1 MMQNTQNLSTDILE
15 NLLTEHH
22 DFNVD
27 VYESSD
33 AYQVM
38 AELPG
43 YSKEDIDIQFDEK
56 TLTISVTNTSTTTQN
71 QDNYLIKER
80 NFNNQSRQFIFKNV
94 DEPNIKAMLK
104 DGILNVTLPINHT
117 KNKLILIKS

>member
-27 VYESSD
+27 VYESSN

-94 DEPNIKAMLK
+94 DEPNIKAMLN
-104 DGILNVTLPINHT
+104 DGILNVTLPIKHT
-117 KNKLILIKS
+117 KKQINID

>member
-33 AYQVM
+33 AYHVM

-56 TLTISVTNTSTTTQN
+56 TLTISVENTSTITQN

-80 NFNNQSRQFIFKNV
+80 NSNNQNRQFIFKNV
-94 DEPNIKAMLK
+94 DEPNIKATLNN
-104 DGILNVTLPINHT
+104 GILNVTLPIQHT
-117 KNKLILIKS
+117 KKQINID

>member
-1 MMQNTQNLSTDILE
+1 MMQNTQHLSTDILE

-22 DFNVD
+22 DFIVD
-27 VYESSD
+27 VYESSA

-56 TLTISVTNTSTTTQN
+56 TLTISVDNTSTITQN

-80 NFNNQSRQFIFKNV
+80 NSNNQNRQFIFKNV
-94 DEPNIKAMLK
+94 DEPNIKATLNN
-104 DGILNVTLPINHT
+104 GILIVTLPIKHT
-117 KNKLILIKS
+117 KKQINID

>member
-1 MMQNTQNLSTDILE
+1 MMQNTQDLSTDILE

-22 DFNVD
+22 DFKVD
-27 VYESSD
+27 VYESSA

-94 DEPNIKAMLK
+94 DEPNIKAMLN

-117 KNKLILIKS
+117 KKQINID

>member
-94 DEPNIKAMLK
+94 DEPNIKAMLN
-104 DGILNVTLPINHT
+104 DGILNVTLPIKHT
-117 KNKLILIKS
+117 KKQINID

>member
-15 NLLTEHH
+15 TLLTEHH
-22 DFNVD
+22 DFKVD

-33 AYQVM
+33 AYQVI

-43 YSKEDIDIQFDEK
+43 YSKDNIDIQCDEK
-56 TLTISVTNTSTTTQN
+56 TLTISVKNTSTITQN

-80 NFNNQSRQFIFKNV
+80 NSNNQNRQFIFKNV
-94 DEPNIKAMLK
+94 DEPNIKATLNN
-104 DGILNVTLPINHT
+104 GILNVTLPIQHT
-117 KNKLILIKS
+117 KKQINID

>member
-38 AELPG
+38 AELSG

-94 DEPNIKAMLK
+94 DEPNIKAMLN

-117 KNKLILIKS
+117 KKQINID

>member
-22 DFNVD
+22 DFKVD

-33 AYQVM
+33 AYQVI

-43 YSKEDIDIQFDEK
+43 YSKDNIDIQFDEK
-56 TLTISVTNTSTTTQN
+56 TLTISVKNTSTITQN

-80 NFNNQSRQFIFKNV
+80 NSNNQNRQFIFKNV
-94 DEPNIKAMLK
+94 DEPNIKATLNS
-104 DGILNVTLPINHT
+104 GILNVTLPIQHT
-117 KNKLILIKS
+117 KKQINID

>member
-1 MMQNTQNLSTDILE
+1 MIQNTQNLSTDILE
-15 NLLTEHH
+15 NLLTDHH
-22 DFNVD
+22 DFKVD
-27 VYESSD
+27 VYETND

-43 YSKEDIDIQFDEK
+43 YSKKDIDIQFDEK

-94 DEPNIKAMLK
+94 DEPNIKATLN
-104 DGILNVTLPINHT
+104 DGILHVTLPIHHT
-117 KNKLILIKS
+117 KKQININ

>member
-15 NLLTEHH
+15 TLLTEHH
-22 DFNVD
+22 DFKVD

-33 AYQVM
+33 AYQVI

-43 YSKEDIDIQFDEK
+43 YSKDNIDIQFDEK
-56 TLTISVTNTSTTTQN
+56 TLTISVENTSTITQN

-80 NFNNQSRQFIFKNV
+80 NSNNQNRQFIFKNV
-94 DEPNIKAMLK
+94 DEPNIKATLNN
-104 DGILNVTLPINHT
+104 GILNVTLPIQHT
-117 KNKLILIKS
+117 KKQINID

>member
-56 TLTISVTNTSTTTQN
+56 TLTISVTN
-71 QDNYLIKER
+71 
-80 NFNNQSRQFIFKNV
+80 
-94 DEPNIKAMLK
+94 
-104 DGILNVTLPINHT
+104 
-117 KNKLILIKS
+117 

>member
-22 DFNVD
+22 DFKAD
-27 VYESSD
+27 VYESSE
-33 AYQVM
+33 AYQVI

-43 YSKEDIDIQFDEK
+43 YSKDNIDIQFDEK
-56 TLTISVTNTSTTTQN
+56 TLTISVKNTSTITQN

-80 NFNNQSRQFIFKNV
+80 NSNNQNRQFIFKNV
-94 DEPNIKAMLK
+94 DESNIKATLNN
-104 DGILNVTLPINHT
+104 GILNVTLPIHHT
-117 KNKLILIKS
+117 KKQINID

>member
-22 DFNVD
+22 DFKVD

-33 AYQVM
+33 AYQVI

-43 YSKEDIDIQFDEK
+43 YSKDNIDIQFDEK
-56 TLTISVTNTSTTTQN
+56 TLTISVENTSTITQN

-80 NFNNQSRQFIFKNV
+80 NSNNQNRQFIFKNV
-94 DEPNIKAMLK
+94 DEPNIKATLNN
-104 DGILNVTLPINHT
+104 GILNVTLPIQHT
-117 KNKLILIKS
+117 KKQINID

>member
-22 DFNVD
+22 DFKVD

-33 AYQVM
+33 AYQVI

-43 YSKEDIDIQFDEK
+43 YSKDNIDIQFDEK
-56 TLTISVTNTSTTTQN
+56 TLTISVENTSTITQN

-80 NFNNQSRQFIFKNV
+80 NSNNQNRQFIFKNV
-94 DEPNIKAMLK
+94 DEPNIKATLNH
-104 DGILNVTLPINHT
+104 GILNVTLPIQHT
-117 KNKLILIKS
+117 KKQINID

>member
-1 MMQNTQNLSTDILE
+1 MMQNTQNLSTDIIE

-22 DFNVD
+22 DFKVD

-33 AYQVM
+33 AYQVI

-43 YSKEDIDIQFDEK
+43 YSKDNIDIQFDEK
-56 TLTISVTNTSTTTQN
+56 TLTISVENTSTITQN

-80 NFNNQSRQFIFKNV
+80 NSNNQNRQFIFKNV
-94 DEPNIKAMLK
+94 DEPNIKATLNN
-104 DGILNVTLPINHT
+104 GILNVTLPIQHT
-117 KNKLILIKS
+117 KKQINID

>member
-22 DFNVD
+22 DFKVD
-27 VYESSD
+27 VYETND

-43 YSKEDIDIQFDEK
+43 YSKKDIDIQFDEK

-94 DEPNIKAMLK
+94 DEPNIKATLN
-104 DGILNVTLPINHT
+104 DGILHVTLPIHHT
-117 KNKLILIKS
+117 KKQITIN

>member
-22 DFNVD
+22 DFKVD

-33 AYQVM
+33 AYQVI

-43 YSKEDIDIQFDEK
+43 YSKDNIDIQFDEK
-56 TLTISVTNTSTTTQN
+56 TLTISVENTSTITQN

-80 NFNNQSRQFIFKNV
+80 NSNNQNRQFIFKNV
-94 DEPNIKAMLK
+94 DEPNIKATLNNR
-104 DGILNVTLPINHT
+104 ILNVTLPIQHT
-117 KNKLILIKS
+117 KKQINID

>member
-22 DFNVD
+22 DFKVD
-27 VYESSD
+27 VYESND
-33 AYQVM
+33 AYQVI

-43 YSKEDIDIQFDEK
+43 YSKDNIDIQFDEK
-56 TLTISVTNTSTTTQN
+56 TLTISVDNTSTITQN

-80 NFNNQSRQFIFKNV
+80 NSNNQNRQFIFKNV
-94 DEPNIKAMLK
+94 DEPNIKATLNN
-104 DGILNVTLPINHT
+104 GILIVTLPIKHT
-117 KNKLILIKS
+117 KKQINID

>member
-1 MMQNTQNLSTDILE
+1 MMQNIQNLSTDNLE

-80 NFNNQSRQFIFKNV
+80 NSNNQNRQFIFKNV
-94 DEPNIKAMLK
+94 DESNIKATLNN
-104 DGILNVTLPINHT
+104 GILNVTLPIQHT
-117 KNKLILIKS
+117 KKQINID

>member
-15 NLLTEHH
+15 NLLTEHQH
-22 DFNVD
+22 FKVD
-27 VYESSD
+27 VYESS
-33 AYQVM
+33 AASQVM

-43 YSKEDIDIQFDEK
+43 NSKEDIDIQFDEK

-117 KNKLILIKS
+117 KKQINID

>member
-22 DFNVD
+22 DFKVD

-33 AYQVM
+33 AYQVI

-43 YSKEDIDIQFDEK
+43 YSKDNIDIQFDEK
-56 TLTISVTNTSTTTQN
+56 TLTISVKNTSTITQN

-80 NFNNQSRQFIFKNV
+80 NSNNQNRQFIFKNV
-94 DEPNIKAMLK
+94 DEPNIKATLNH
-104 DGILNVTLPINHT
+104 GI
-117 KNKLILIKS
+117 

>member
-15 NLLTEHH
+15 TLLTEHH
-22 DFNVD
+22 DFKVD

-33 AYQVM
+33 AYQVI

-43 YSKEDIDIQFDEK
+43 YNKDNIDIQFDEK
-56 TLTISVTNTSTTTQN
+56 TLTISVENTSTITQN

-80 NFNNQSRQFIFKNV
+80 NSNNQNRQFIFKNV
-94 DEPNIKAMLK
+94 DEPNIKATLNN
-104 DGILNVTLPINHT
+104 GILNVTLPIQHT
-117 KNKLILIKS
+117 KKQINID

>member
-1 MMQNTQNLSTDILE
+1 MMQNIQNLSTDNLE

-94 DEPNIKAMLK
+94 DEPNIKAMLN
-104 DGILNVTLPINHT
+104 DGILNVTLHINHT
-117 KNKLILIKS
+117 KKQINID

>member
-1 MMQNTQNLSTDILE
+1 MMQNIQNLSTDNLE

-27 VYESSD
+27 VCESSD

-94 DEPNIKAMLK
+94 DEPNIKAMLN

-117 KNKLILIKS
+117 KKQINID

>member
-15 NLLTEHH
+15 TLLTEHH
-22 DFNVD
+22 DFKVD

-33 AYQVM
+33 AYQVI

-43 YSKEDIDIQFDEK
+43 YSKDNIDIQFDEK
-56 TLTISVTNTSTTTQN
+56 TLTISVKNTSTITQN

-80 NFNNQSRQFIFKNV
+80 NSNNQNRQFIFKNV
-94 DEPNIKAMLK
+94 DEPNIKATLNN
-104 DGILNVTLPINHT
+104 GILNVTLPIQHT
-117 KNKLILIKS
+117 KKQINID

>member
-22 DFNVD
+22 DFKVD

-33 AYQVM
+33 AYQVI

-43 YSKEDIDIQFDEK
+43 YNKDNIDIQFDEK
-56 TLTISVTNTSTTTQN
+56 TLTISVENTSTITQN

-80 NFNNQSRQFIFKNV
+80 NSNNQNRQFIFKNV
-94 DEPNIKAMLK
+94 DEPNIKATLNN
-104 DGILNVTLPINHT
+104 GILNVTLPIQHT
-117 KNKLILIKS
+117 KKQINID

>member
-71 QDNYLIKER
+71 QDNYLIKES

-94 DEPNIKAMLK
+94 DEPNIKAMLN

-117 KNKLILIKS
+117 KKQINID